1 MSRIVRAWYTQPVK
15 QLIINADDFGLT
27 PGVNRAIL
35 ELHEASALTSTTLM
49 ACSEAFEEAVCG
61 AKTHPR
67 LGIGCHVV
75 LVDGTPIL
83 PPEQV
88 SSLVEPATGRF
99 RPTLGAFVRD
109 LQLGRIRD
117 QEIEAEA
124 QAQVHHLQKH
134 GIAVTHVD
142 THKHTHMFPR
152 VLRPVVRAAL
162 GRGVKSIRNPFE
174 PDWSL
179 AATPGAPLVRR
190 LEVRILRSFRK
201 YFLKCVCHAGLATTD
216 GAIGVLATG
225 TLDSKTVK
233 SLLQALPEGLWELVC
248 HPGYQDGNLL
258 KIRTRL
264 RESREIE
271 RRALREGAAT
281 YPATVE
287 KIHFGHLPQI
297 VRP

>member
-1 MSRIVRAWYTQPVK
+1 MSRNVRAWYTQPVK

-49 ACSEAFEEAVCG
+49 ACSESFEEAIPG
-61 AKTHPR
+61 AKAHPG

-75 LVDGTPIL
+75 LVDGAPIL

-88 SSLVEPATGRF
+88 PSLVVPGTGQF

-109 LQLGRIRD
+109 LQLGRIRE

-124 QAQVHHLQKH
+124 QAQIHRLQRH
-134 GIAVTHVD
+134 GISVTHVD
-142 THKHTHMFPR
+142 THKHTHMFPG
-152 VLRPVVRAAL
+152 VLRPVTRAAL
-162 GRGVKSIRNPFE
+162 GRGVKAIRNPFE
-174 PDWSL
+174 PSWSL

-190 LEVRILRSFRK
+190 LEVRILRLFRK
-201 YFLKCVCHAGLATTD
+201 YFQTCVRHAGLATTD
-216 GAIGVLATG
+216 GAIGVLSTG
-225 TLDSKTVK
+225 TLDTKTTK
-233 SLLQALPEGLWELVC
+233 NLLQALPDGIWELVC
-248 HPGYQDGNLL
+248 HPGYQDENLL

-271 RRALREGAAT
+271 RQALIEAAT
-281 YPATVE
+281 EYSDVA
-287 KIHFGHLPQI
+287 KRIHFGHLPGLI
-297 VRP
+297 RP